1 MITDI
6 DPYFS
11 ARSEF
16 ITQTMT
22 RSTPT
27 RHHAVHQ
34 GESHLDQRRAERESA
49 FERSYGSLWVP
60 GLLDRLTVPLSRYHE

>member
-11 ARSEF
+11 SRSSF
-16 ITQTMT
+16 SAQTAT

-27 RHHAVHQ
+27 RRHPLQHGDSQ
-34 GESHLDQRRAERESA
+34 PGQSRAERESA
-49 FERSYGSLWVP
+49 FEQSYGSLWVP
-60 GLLDRLTVPLSRYHE
+60 GLLDRLTVPLTRYHE

>member
-11 ARSEF
+11 TRSGF
-16 ITQTMT
+16 RTQNST

-27 RHHAVHQ
+27 
-34 GESHLDQRRAERESA
+34 SHRSIHNGDNHINQRRAERESA
-49 FERSYGSLWVP
+49 FEQSYGSLWVP
-60 GLLDRLTVPLSRYHE
+60 GLLDRLTVPLTRYHE

>member
-11 ARSEF
+11 TRSSF
-16 ITQTMT
+16 ITQAAT

-27 RHHAVHQ
+27 RHRSLHSSDSRLGQH
-34 GESHLDQRRAERESA
+34 RAERESA
-49 FERSYGSLWVP
+49 FEQSHGSLWVP
-60 GLLDRLTVPLSRYHE
+60 GLLDRLTVPLTRYHE

>member
-11 ARSEF
+11 TRSNF
-16 ITQTMT
+16 SAQSTT

-27 RHHAVHQ
+27 RHRSLHSGDIRLGQ
-34 GESHLDQRRAERESA
+34 DRAERESA
-49 FERSYGSLWVP
+49 FERTYGSLWVP
-60 GLLDRLTVPLSRYHE
+60 GLLDRLTVPLTRYHE

>member
-11 ARSEF
+11 TRSEF
-16 ITQTMT
+16 STHTTT

-27 RHHAVHQ
+27 RHHALHQ
-34 GESHLDQRRAERESA
+34 GDSHIGQRRAERESA
-49 FERSYGSLWVP
+49 FEQSYGSLWVP
-60 GLLDRLTVPLSRYHE
+60 GLLDRLTAPLTRYHE